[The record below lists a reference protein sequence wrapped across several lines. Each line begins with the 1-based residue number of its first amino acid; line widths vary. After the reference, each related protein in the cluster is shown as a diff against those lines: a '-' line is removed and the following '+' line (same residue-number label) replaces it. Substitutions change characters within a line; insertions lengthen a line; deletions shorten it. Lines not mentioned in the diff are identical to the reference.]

1 MKIYILR
8 HGTTAWNNKRLIQG
22 QTDIPLDE
30 LGKLMATETGKGL
43 KAADVSFDKVY
54 SSPLSRSYETAEI
67 VLRELCGSNGDS
79 CTTSSECHLNESQ
92 NTFNITTDDRLKEL
106 HFGFMDGGSVFEMTE
121 DEHCPFR
128 YFKTAPDLY
137 EKELLAL
144 RNSEPSSSEDLPDQ
158 ENVPAT
164 KTLSDGDSKSPTPEL
179 LSELCL
185 RAKDFMIN
193 VIEPLASSGTD
204 DSSDSAFESN
214 SAAHDSTVLI
224 SAHGALSKAI
234 LMYVRGESD
243 LAKFWGDGLLPNC
256 GIAVVELTFDAGKP
270 IYKILNSSVVYYDE
284 SIQDKAPKLL

>member
-1 MKIYILR
+1 MKIFILR

-43 KAADVSFDKVY
+43 KAAGVSFDKVY

-137 EKELLAL
+137 EKEILAW
-144 RNSEPSSSEDLPDQ
+144 RNSNNTED
-158 ENVPAT
+158 
-164 KTLSDGDSKSPTPEL
+164 KTANPEL

-193 VIEPLASSGTD
+193 VIEPMANSSANANNTSASE
-204 DSSDSAFESN
+204 SDSASC
-214 SAAHDSTVLI
+214 DSTVLI

-256 GIAVVELTFDAGKP
+256 GIAVVELTFDARKP